1 MQRSLGAVQIGDHD
15 VGLLI
20 AYSDDAAILSLKVA
34 DGKYVPL
41 FASTYRGVPSVD
53 LDIFASKSMDEIW
66 VYASWPGEKVLAY
79 HRFGTQSAITSFGKL
94 DLLDTPFPMTLSG
107 GPVPYPELDADTT
120 IRMAS
125 FYHHEATD

>member
-1 MQRSLGAVQIGDHD
+1 MQRNLGAVQIGEHD

-20 AYSDDAAILSLKVA
+20 AYSGDAAILNLSVA
-34 DGKYVPL
+34 EGKYIPL

-53 LDIFASKSMDEIW
+53 IDIYASKAMDEVW
-66 VYASWPGEKVLAY
+66 VYTSWQDQQVLAY
-79 HRFGTQSAITSFGKL
+79 HRFGTQDAITSFGKL

-107 GPVPYPELDADTT
+107 GPVPFPERVADTT
-120 IRMAS
+120 VKIAS